1 MSRLVVVSNRLPVT
15 LYPENSAPDD
25 VKTSSGG
32 MVSALNSIADQY
44 DELVWIGWPGAVVS
58 GPEEEERFNG
68 RLREESERSTVKLVA
83 VWLTTV
89 EVEDFYNGYS
99 NSSLWPL
106 LHWMTPY
113 ARFKRSWA
121 AIYKTVNEKF
131 ADIVLE
137 VATPRDLIWVH
148 DYHLFMVPQI
158 LRRKRD
164 NERMEE
170 AIHRIP
176 SYEDVCE
183 ARPEEV
189 QRPTFLPLETDDIL
203 IPPHAKSSVD
213 LRPADLPPEL
223 LPDDAVACGEEV
235 ERSYTAPTIH
245 TQGVAAAAPAPEL
258 PATFSSPEL
267 RRGRGPYAERKCETS
282 ESEDDCGGGSGK
294 SLNKA
299 SNEQP
304 QASSFDAPERVGMER
319 IGEGSARLRR
329 LDKFESCDDLDV
341 IRRDLRPFLEPRDR
355 QCAPEASRP
364 ELTALRRSITTIER
378 ETKLKIAFFLHTPF
392 PPYEVLCVLPD
403 AMELI
408 DGVLG
413 SDLVGFHTYGYLRHF
428 RSCVVRFCGFTPE
441 IDHIDHHGQR
451 TRLGVFPIGAN
462 WQGISA
468 AMKSKSFAQHLED
481 YTAQFQGK
489 NLVLSVERLD
499 YTKGMPQKL
508 AAIHRYLEKAAEA
521 EKSRLPRIESTQQLA
536 EEPGCE
542 GGAGGGPEEQDAD
555 LIEGWKC
562 RIEER
567 KERSEVEGGAIS
579 RRDIFEAVNK
589 TIGAAKRQLW
599 KTISPAPISQAFVE
613 HWKTVFLFIA
623 VPSRCEVPQ
632 YQSIEEEVHQT
643 ISKINGLF
651 STPMH
656 QPLVYIH
663 RPIPIDELAALYA
676 RADCALVTPLI
687 DGMNLVAK
695 EFIAAKDRGLPNVLP
710 GALVLSEL
718 AGAAQ
723 ELFDANVVNP
733 YDEEAVATAIHDS
746 LELMKGE
753 HLDEAGRW
761 HLTQSMREAILR
773 DDAIAW
779 AKRLL
784 ESLQAPADAKIMR
797 PEAAALPL
805 HDSAAKWFFEVT
817 PGTKALFLDYDT
829 IFLEPE
835 QGGSGA
841 QEDAPGPQQP
851 TAAGGVPRGS
861 PEEQEEEKAPATI
874 LRALGRREDLEIFI
888 VSVRSK
894 ESLDEH
900 FKPHES
906 LTLIAETGGALRGPA
921 TGQKWRPTRFSTK
934 SSTAWMTKVLPIM
947 ELFRAATPGAEI
959 EEKSAAVVF
968 HYGAADR
975 DYGKFKAKELVH
987 QLSHSLVNL
996 PCQISQGDKS
1006 VEIVSVDV
1014 QKGLVV
1020 SGICQDKVFSQ
1031 VLCVGSDSTD
1041 ESMFLGAPERAY
1053 TVKVGPGETYANHR
1067 FASAGEAR
1075 RFLKLIVDQG
1085 LPEQQPR
1092 PLFEG
1097 GHLGRREAS
1106 PPYDVFGSTRSQT
1119 HTADDPEGELL
1130 EDPLNML
1137 PEAEDTTLPVENAYT
1152 TLG

>member
-15 LYPENSAPDD
+15 IYPEKDAPDD
-25 VKTSSGG
+25 VSTSSGG
-32 MVSALNSIADQY
+32 MVSALNSIADKY

-58 GPEEEERFNG
+58 GPEEEQRFNE
-68 RLREESERSTVKLVA
+68 RLQEESERSTVKLVA

-121 AIYKTVNEKF
+121 AVYKTVNEKF

-137 VATPRDLIWVH
+137 VATPRDLIWVN

-158 LRRKRD
+158 LRKKRD

-170 AIHRIP
+170 AIHQMP

-189 QRPTFLPLETDDIL
+189 QRPTFLPLEIDDIL
-203 IPPHAKSSVD
+203 IPLHEKSSVD
-213 LRPADLPPEL
+213 LRPAGLPPEL
-223 LPDDAVACGEEV
+223 LPDDAAACGEEV
-235 ERSYTAPTIH
+235 ERSHTVPTIH
-245 TQGVAAAAPAPEL
+245 SQGAAAAMPAPEL
-258 PATFSSPEL
+258 LATVSSPEL
-267 RRGRGPYAERKCETS
+267 LGPYVERECEPP
-282 ESEDDCGGGSGK
+282 EGEVDGGGGSGNG
-294 SLNKA
+294 LGDKA
-299 SNEQP
+299 S
-304 QASSFDAPERVGMER
+304 G
-319 IGEGSARLRR
+319 
-329 LDKFESCDDLDV
+329 
-341 IRRDLRPFLEPRDR
+341 
-355 QCAPEASRP
+355 
-364 ELTALRRSITTIER
+364 RSITTIER

-468 AMKSKSFAQHLED
+468 AMQSKSFAQHLED

-521 EKSRLPRIESTQQLA
+521 QQSRLQRTESGQQPA
-536 EEPGCE
+536 EEPSCE
-542 GGAGGGPEEQDAD
+542 GGGSGGPEEQDAD

-567 KERSEVEGGAIS
+567 KERSEVEGGTIS
-579 RRDIFEAVNK
+579 RRGIFEAVNK

-599 KTISPAPISQAFVE
+599 KTISPTPISQAFVE

-623 VPSRCEVPQ
+623 VPSRCEVSQ

-733 YDEEAVATAIHDS
+733 YDEEAVANAITDS

-773 DDAIAW
+773 DDAVAW
-779 AKRLL
+779 AKKLL
-784 ESLQAPADAKIMR
+784 ESLQAPADTKIMR

-835 QGGSGA
+835 QGGGGA

-851 TAAGGVPRGS
+851 TAASGVPWGS
-861 PEEQEEEKAPATI
+861 PEEEEEETAPERI

-888 VSVRSK
+888 VSVRGK
-894 ESLDEH
+894 ELLDEH

-921 TGQKWRPTRFSTK
+921 TRHEWRPTRLSTK

-959 EEKSAAVVF
+959 EEKSAAIVF
-968 HYGAADR
+968 HYAAADR

-1006 VEIVSVDV
+1006 VEIASVDV

-1020 SGICQDKVFSQ
+1020 SGICQDKVFSR

-1041 ESMFLGAPERAY
+1041 ESMFLLAPERAY
-1053 TVKVGPGETYANHR
+1053 TVKVGPGETYANYR

-1075 RFLKLIVDQG
+1075 RFLKLIVDQR

-1092 PLFEG
+1092 PLSEG
-1097 GHLGRREAS
+1097 GHLARRAAS
-1106 PPYDVFGSTRSQT
+1106 PPHGHRAAIRSCAFESTSSQT
-1119 HTADDPEGELL
+1119 HTADDPELELL

-1137 PEAEDTTLPVENAYT
+1137 PEAENTTLPGDNANT
-1152 TLG
+1152 ALG